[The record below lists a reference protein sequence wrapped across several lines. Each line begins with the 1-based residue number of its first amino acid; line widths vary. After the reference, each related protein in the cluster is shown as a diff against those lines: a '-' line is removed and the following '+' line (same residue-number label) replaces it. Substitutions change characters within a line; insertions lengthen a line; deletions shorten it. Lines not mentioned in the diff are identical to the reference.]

1 MINHI
6 EFPALDLVFE
16 IDRVAFTVLGRDVY
30 WYGILIGLGVFLAA
44 WYGIRRIDDFG
55 FTADLVYDVLIW
67 ALPSAIVGARLYY
80 VIFEWSY
87 YSQHPADIIAV
98 WKGGL
103 AIYGGVIGALIAVAI
118 CCRKYRLNIA
128 SAFDVASLGLLIGQI
143 IGRWG
148 NFFNSEAY
156 GLVTTAEKLTAQGI
170 PKFIIDGMYILGEYR
185 QPTFFYES
193 VWCLVGFLALLIV
206 RKCKYLKRGQLTGFY
221 LIWYGIARFI
231 IEALRTDSLMLGS
244 LKMAQIVS
252 VLFIITGMILFL
264 YNVVKSTKEDQKLY
278 REDLTPIDENEGF
291 ITYYKKRGDK
301 YV

>member
-1 MINHI
+1 M
-6 EFPALDLVFE
+6 
-16 IDRVAFTVLGRDVY
+16 DRVAIDLGPIQIY
-30 WYGILIGLGVFLAA
+30 WYSIFVFLGLLLASIIIFREAKKRKINEDFMVNLICDSIIIGL
-44 WYGIRRIDDFG
+44 I
-55 FTADLVYDVLIW
+55 
-67 ALPSAIVGARLYY
+67 GARLYY
-80 VIFEWSY
+80 VLFNLPY
-87 YSQHPADIIAV
+87 YLSNPIEILAI
-98 WKGGL
+98 WNGGL
-103 AIYGGVIGALIAVAI
+103 AIHGGVFAALIFI
-118 CCRKYRLNIA
+118 ILYCKKHRINILQIL
-128 SAFDVASLGLLIGQI
+128 DIVVVGLIIGQA

-221 LIWYGIARFI
+221 LIWYGIARFL

-244 LKMAQIVS
+244 LKMAQVVS
-252 VLFIITGMILFL
+252 VLFIVIGIILFL

-278 REDLTPIDENEGF
+278 REDLTPIDEDEGF

>member
-1 MINHI
+1 M
-6 EFPALDLVFE
+6 
-16 IDRVAFTVLGRDVY
+16 DRVAIDLGPIQIY
-30 WYGILIGLGVFLAA
+30 WYSIFVFLGLLLASIIIFREAKKRKINEDFMVNLICDSIIIGL
-44 WYGIRRIDDFG
+44 
-55 FTADLVYDVLIW
+55 
-67 ALPSAIVGARLYY
+67 VGARLYY
-80 VIFEWSY
+80 VLFNLPY
-87 YSQHPADIIAV
+87 YLSNPIEILAI
-98 WKGGL
+98 WNGGL
-103 AIYGGVIGALIAVAI
+103 AIHGGVFAALVFII
-118 CCRKYRLNIA
+118 LYCKKHRINILQIL
-128 SAFDVASLGLLIGQI
+128 DIVVVGLIIGQA

-156 GLVTTAEKLTAQGI
+156 GLVTTAEKLSAQGI

-221 LIWYGIARFI
+221 LIWYGIARFL

-252 VLFIITGMILFL
+252 VLFIVIGIILFL

-278 REDLTPIDENEGF
+278 REDLTPIDEDEGF